1 MAISKLDH
9 CSVRTAD
16 MEATRRFYE
25 DVVGLKVGPRP
36 NFSFPGL
43 WLYAGDSPLVHVIGE
58 GGERE
63 LSGETQDGAAATG
76 NFDHIAFLASDIAGM
91 RARLAKAQVP
101 YRHQTIPGR
110 AVEQIFLTDP
120 NGVRVELNFPVAS

>member
-9 CSVRTAD
+9 CSVRTTD

-25 DVVGLKVGPRP
+25 DIVGLKAGPRP

-43 WLYAGDSPLVHVIGE
+43 WLYGGDSPLVHVIGE
-58 GGERE
+58 GGARE
-63 LSGETQDGAAATG
+63 LSGATQAGVAATG
-76 NFDHIAFLASDIAGM
+76 NFDHIAFLASDLAEM
-91 RARLAKAQVP
+91 RERLDRANVP
-101 YRHQTIPGR
+101 YRHQTVPGR

-120 NGVRVELNFPVAS
+120 NGIRVELNFPIAA